1 MKVYIGLGSN
11 SGNRKEYM
19 ELALQELKKLGN
31 ITAVS
36 SLYESPPWGYSDQ
49 ENFFNAV
56 VEIETDEEP
65 LKLLS
70 LLKGI
75 EAKMGRKKTFRW
87 GPRVIDLDI
96 LFYNSKVMD
105 SPKLKI
111 PHPEVENRAFVLL
124 PLMELNSSFLHP
136 ENNTSIQEIWNKMSS
151 QDKEKVKKIA
161 IFNYQSWKWDETV

>member
-1 MKVYIGLGSN
+1 MRVYIGLGSN
-11 SGNRKEYM
+11 SGNRKENM
-19 ELALQELKKLGN
+19 ELALQELKKLGK

-36 SLYESPPWGYSDQ
+36 SLYESPPWGYSEQ

-96 LFYNSKVMD
+96 LFYNSKAMD

-124 PLMELNSSFLHP
+124 PLMELNSSLLHP
-136 ENNTSIQEIWNKMSS
+136 ENNSSIQEIWNKMSS

-161 IFNYQSWKWDETV
+161 IFNYQIWRWDETV